1 MAWKELLRVFKGRQA
16 LRGSSGGWL
25 STIQGKAL
33 EQQAS
38 KLLESKK
45 QGGYDLRLHYSEIM
59 QL

>member
-1 MAWKELLRVFKGRQA
+1 MAWMDLLSVFKSRQA

-25 STIQGKAL
+25 STIEGKVL

-38 KLLESKK
+38 KLLESIK

>member
-1 MAWKELLRVFKGRQA
+1 MDLLSVFKSRQA

-25 STIQGKAL
+25 STIEGKVL

-38 KLLESKK
+38 KLLESIK